1 MIKEHLYYFQNVRA
15 YKCLIKHTEFKS
27 EDRDLAKS
35 DLTEEELTQ
44 YSFNYQKNIG
54 GDPAINNRA

>member
-35 DLTEEELTQ
+35 DLTEEELT
-44 YSFNYQKNIG
+44 
-54 GDPAINNRA
+54 